1 MFIKLSLV
9 KMSLFV
15 ISFVFGQTLE
25 LSIFAE
31 ICRFHLNLPC
41 SYYNRHLSRF
51 PSLSPYLSF
60 FQTFVGFLPKF
71 ANFAKFVIFVKPTI
85 IDMPLLSSCFNF
97 YQTYKFFNFWSKDQL
112 TKKKDRILIKD
123 LISNNWKYK
132 TKEGTLILQSRINV
146 NKFL

>member
-15 ISFVFGQTLE
+15 ISFVLGQTLE

-97 YQTYKFFNFWSKDQL
+97 YQTYKFLKQGPAY
-112 TKKKDRILIKD
+112 KKEEPDPNKG
-123 LISNNWKYK
+123 SN
-132 TKEGTLILQSRINV
+132 QQ
-146 NKFL
+146 